1 MKGIVFTEFLEMVE
15 NEFSYEVAD
24 KIIEENSLSS
34 DGAYTS
40 VGNYDNKELIMLV
53 TSLGNHTDTPVDE
66 LVHAYGKYLLNRFFV
81 LFPHFFD
88 SVTNT
93 FDFLDTIDRHVHIEV
108 KKLYND
114 TELPNFETIRI
125 SPKKMQMIY
134 RSGNPFACLAE
145 GLIEGACEHFK
156 EKITIQSDIKPDY
169 QTATFTLTKVA

>member
-93 FDFLDTIDRHVHIEV
+93 FDFLDTMGGGNLSLQVHP
-108 KKLYND
+108 L
-114 TELPNFETIRI
+114 TEYIQEIAGSLSSVRTVI
-125 SPKKMQMIY
+125 SPWV
-134 RSGNPFACLAE
+134 GEELTGAE
-145 GLIEGACEHFK
+145 SLRFL
-156 EKITIQSDIKPDY
+156 TR
-169 QTATFTLTKVA
+169 QT

>member
-53 TSLGNHTDTPVDE
+53 TSLSNHINTPVDE
-66 LVHAYGKYLLNRFFV
+66 LVHAYGKYLLNRFFI

-125 SPKKMQMIY
+125 SPSKMQMIY

-156 EKITIQSDIKPDY
+156 EDIAIQSDIKPGY